1 MKVNREQFLLQA
13 FLLWS
18 PPQWLGPLPLPGF
31 ANDQRLGCRWTHLP
45 SGELSMLKQIVGI
58 QWAMIPVAVLFSE
71 TALAQAN
78 PNVPGPGILALVAV
92 GVVGAIAVA
101 RLRK

>member
-1 MKVNREQFLLQA
+1 
-13 FLLWS
+13 
-18 PPQWLGPLPLPGF
+18 
-31 ANDQRLGCRWTHLP
+31 
-45 SGELSMLKQIVGI
+45 MLKKIVGV

>member
-1 MKVNREQFLLQA
+1 
-13 FLLWS
+13 LLWL
-18 PPQWLGPLPLPGF
+18 PPQWLGLLPLPGF
-31 ANDQRLGCRWTHLP
+31 ASDQWPDCHLP
-45 SGELSMLKQIVGI
+45 YLPFGELSMLKQIVGI
-58 QWAMIPVAVLFSE
+58 QWTMMPVAALFSE
-71 TALAQAN
+71 IALAQAN

>member
-1 MKVNREQFLLQA
+1 
-13 FLLWS
+13 
-18 PPQWLGPLPLPGF
+18 
-31 ANDQRLGCRWTHLP
+31 
-45 SGELSMLKQIVGI
+45 MLKRALGI
-58 QWAMIPVAVLFSE
+58 KWVMMPVAALFSE
-71 TALAQAN
+71 IALAQAS